1 MYGVLLTTDVTKGR
15 KGHSQQSYPAWW
27 DFIVV
32 NAEFQTLKYQV
43 QDDFFSILLPCQQL
57 YIIFMQFPQFQLH
70 NAENKER
77 TKIKWKR
84 LENICTKFVEIIN
97 WLRWNKIFCVHVPT
111 SMMCLWHIRWYVC
124 WTTKGILKDPIL
136 IDLNIEN

>member
-15 KGHSQQSYPAWW
+15 KGHSQSYPAWW
-27 DFIVV
+27 YFIVM
-32 NAEFQTLKYQV
+32 NREFQTLKYQV

-70 NAENKER
+70 NVENKER

-84 LENICTKFVEIIN
+84 LKNIWYKFVKIIN
-97 WLRWNKIFCVHVPT
+97 WLRCNKIFCVHVPT
-111 SMMCLWHIRWYVC
+111 SMRCLWHIRWYVC
-124 WTTKGILKDPIL
+124 WTRK
-136 IDLNIEN
+136 EY